1 MRGSRS
7 SRRPQSAK
15 IRRGSTRD
23 EARTKIHRR
32 FQVVAHYLPAKQSGT
47 HKMYEDLTPAETIN
61 DSLPSVSSGN
71 GKATFAQPP
80 AKTTASSST
89 TPINPAPATSLAA
102 KLRKKRAAAQET
114 QQSQGRD
121 QRHQTV
127 VPVRTPDRQW
137 WFRCHRDPAMSVPVD
152 LLVVRSGP
160 DEGMYFL
167 DPDIEFPDELDQ
179 YIVPALLTR
188 SITHDGVEFFFLA
201 KQSAKSPKQ
210 STRRCVNEARN
221 SWIQMKWN
229 PTTKAYDFQYAR
241 QLRRDPEWSDKSLD
255 ELLEMAFGDSFI
267 TRVDHEVITR
277 LICPDDDDFSG
288 TGPDEVN

>member
-1 MRGSRS
+1 MY
-7 SRRPQSAK
+7 
-15 IRRGSTRD
+15 RD
-23 EARTKIHRR
+23 VTAAEPINEA
-32 FQVVAHYLPAKQSGT
+32 LPT
-47 HKMYEDLTPAETIN
+47 DN
-61 DSLPSVSSGN
+61 PSN
-71 GKATFAQPP
+71 GKAASALPQ
-80 AKTTASSST
+80 AKTTALSST

-102 KLRKKRAAAQET
+102 KLRKKRAAAQEN
-114 QQSQGRD
+114 QHGDARG

-152 LLVVRSGP
+152 LLIIRSGP
-160 DEGMYFL
+160 DEGTYFL

-188 SITHDGVEFFFLA
+188 SITHDGNEFFFLA
-201 KQSAKSPKQ
+201 KQSDKSPKQ

-241 QLRRDPEWSDKSLD
+241 QLRREPEWSDKSLD
-255 ELLEMAFGDSFI
+255 ELLEMAFGDNFI
-267 TRVDHEVITR
+267 NRVDHEVITR
-277 LICPDDDDFSG
+277 LLFPDDDDFVAAG
-288 TGPDEVN
+288 LTEEGN